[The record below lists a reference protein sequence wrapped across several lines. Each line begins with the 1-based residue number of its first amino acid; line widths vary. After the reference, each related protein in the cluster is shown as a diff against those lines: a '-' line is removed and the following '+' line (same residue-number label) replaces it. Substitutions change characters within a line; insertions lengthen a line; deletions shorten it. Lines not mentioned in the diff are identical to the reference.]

1 MRHLCSKCSPVG
13 KRAVLAGLVLLATGC
28 ATSVSWQ
35 APYDITPPHP
45 APLASTTG
53 STVTLPVLR
62 LRPVSAVHW
71 LETDSYQYHLLYQD
85 PQRLLAYRDARWIGT
100 PPQMIASRLQRQL
113 EESGQWRAVLTPLSR
128 GSSVWLL
135 QVRLTDFVVNFSGPE
150 AGKALV
156 AGTAT
161 LVNAT
166 DYRVVA
172 QHSFRFTEILPGAS
186 AQGGAVAMAGAS
198 ERFVTAVSGWAAQ
211 MASTGKSTP
220 RP

>member
-53 STVTLPVLR
+53 STAMLPVLR
-62 LRPVSAVHW
+62 LRQVSAVHW

-135 QVRLTDFVVNFSGPE
+135 QVRLTDFVVNFSGPD
-150 AGKALV
+150 AGAALV

-161 LVNAT
+161 LVKTA
-166 DYRVVA
+166 DYQVVA
-172 QHSFRFTEILPGAS
+172 QRHFRFTGTLPSAN
-186 AQGGAVAMAGAS
+186 AQGGAKAMATAS
-198 ERFVTAVSGWAAQ
+198 ARFVRAVSSWAAQ
-211 MASTGKSTP
+211 TAATEHSARQP
-220 RP
+220 